1 MKRTDVTADAGIK
14 ERVVAPYGAWRSPV
28 TSGLV
33 ALSGI
38 ALQEVLVDGDGV
50 HWIEG
55 RPQEGGRCVVV
66 RRERDG
72 TVSDLTPAPFNV
84 RTRAHEYGGGAA
96 LIAGGVLYFSNY
108 TDSILY
114 KQEGRNAQVAITQ
127 NPGARYAD
135 MRLDAARGRL
145 ITVRELHGE
154 GPEPVT
160 TLTGIALDGTGEE
173 TVLVSGADFY
183 STPRLSPD
191 GRELAWLSWNHPN
204 LPWMGTELWIG
215 VIDSQGQIIDRRRV
229 AGSESES
236 IFQPEWSPDG
246 TLYFISDRSGWWNL
260 HREKSGAVEA
270 VLPMAAE
277 FGRAQ
282 WVFGMSTYGWISASQ
297 LACTYFQ
304 KGVAYL
310 AVVDVATG
318 ACTSLPSPYTEY
330 SQVRVRGGEVYLL
343 AGAPDQSTSLVR
355 FDLASGSFEVLR
367 KSSAAAEDGAL
378 RSYFSIPRFV
388 EFPSGPR
395 TAFGWYYPPTNPN
408 YAPLPGEMP
417 PLIVKSHGG
426 PTSSAS
432 STLSLRTQ
440 YWTSRGYAV
449 LDVDYGGSTGYG
461 RPYRNLLHKQWGVV
475 DVEDCLNGMR
485 YLAAQ
490 GLADGNRAMIT
501 GGSAGGYTTLCALTF
516 GDAFRSGASHYG
528 VSDLVALACETH
540 KFESRYMEW
549 LIGAYP
555 AEAELYRTRSPIH
568 FTDRLSVPVI
578 FFQGEDD
585 KVVPPNQSSLMAE
598 AIRKKGL
605 PVGYFL
611 FQGEGH
617 GFRKAEN
624 IQRALDAELYFYD
637 SLIVKAGLQ
646 C

>member
-1 MKRTDVTADAGIK
+1 MTVDAPVK
-14 ERVVAPYGAWRSPV
+14 EPVVAPYGAWRSPV

-38 ALQEVLVDGDGV
+38 ALQEVLVDGDDV
-50 HWIEG
+50 YWIEG

-108 TDSILY
+108 ANSLLY
-114 KQEGRNAQVAITQ
+114 RQEGGNAPVAITQ

-135 MRLDAARGRL
+135 MQHDAARGRL
-145 ITVRELHGE
+145 IAVREMHGA

-160 TLTGIALDGTGEE
+160 TLIAVALDGTDEE
-173 TVLVSGADFY
+173 TVLVSDADFY

-204 LPWMGTELWIG
+204 LPWMGTELWVG
-215 VIDSQGQIIDRRRV
+215 TFDAQGQIIDRRRV

-260 HREKSGAVEA
+260 HREKNGAVEA
-270 VLPMAAE
+270 VLPMEAE

-297 LACTYFQ
+297 LVCAYFQ
-304 KGVAYL
+304 NGVAHL
-310 AVVDVATG
+310 AVVDAATG
-318 ACTSLPSPYTEY
+318 ACTRLRSPYTEY
-330 SQVRVRGGEVYLL
+330 SQVRVRGGEVYML

-367 KSSAAAEDGAL
+367 RSSAAAEDGAL

-388 EFPSGPR
+388 EFPSGSR
-395 TAFGWYYPPTNPN
+395 TAFGWYYPPTNPD
-408 YAPLPGEMP
+408 YVPLPGETP

-461 RPYRNLLHKQWGVV
+461 RAYRNLLHKQWGVV

-555 AEAELYRTRSPIH
+555 AEAELYRDRSPIH

-585 KVVPPNQSSLMAE
+585 KIVPPNQSSLMAE